1 MSVKARAE
9 ESISKLQKEKDELE
23 SKCSELQS
31 KLTAQKVNVALIF
44 IQSLN
49 ALSVVL
55 IIQDN
60 RKFFPF
66 FLIISFISFMF
77 NIFHIHS
84 LF

>member
-1 MSVKARAE
+1 MSVKVRAE

-31 KLTAQKVNVALIF
+31 KLTAQKVNVALVF

-49 ALSVVL
+49 AQSVAL
-55 IIQDN
+55 IIQDK
-60 RKFFPF
+60 RKLFPF
-66 FLIISFISFMF
+66 FLIISFVSFIF
-77 NIFHIHS
+77 NILHIHP